1 MGAPITIKILELNT
15 ESRVCV
21 AEVTDSNTVIFTG
34 NFGLDELNSDGTANT
49 VWITNRVKEFV
60 IDYRGI
66 SVNAERTAAQE
77 HSLEVLK
84 TTINSQGV

>member
-1 MGAPITIKILELNT
+1 MERRILIMANTVTIKILELNT
-15 ESRVCV
+15 ETRVCV

-34 NFGLDELNSDGTANT
+34 NFGLDELNPDGTANT

-60 IDYRGI
+60 IDYRN
-66 SVNAERTAAQE
+66 STAKE

-84 TTINSQGV
+84 TTINTQGV